1 MRDERGRK
9 PMKIEVWSD
18 YVCPFCYIGK
28 RRLEEA
34 LQKTGLSESTEVVF
48 KAFQLDPTTPE
59 DAKEHVA
66 IGLAKKYGMSQQEA
80 EGMLQ
85 NVKAQAQTVGLDY
98 NVDAMKEANTLKAH
112 QLAKYAEQQGKA
124 ASTSERLLHG
134 YFEKGE
140 AIGDPDVLMTIAKEL
155 ELDLEE
161 VERVFKEQM
170 YVEEVHADIAEA
182 GKIGVRGVPFFVLNR
197 KYAISGA
204 QPVEAFEEALRK
216 VAEEE
221 GITPQLTVLS
231 NADQGVCKDGQCEL

>member
-1 MRDERGRK
+1 MRKGIGTL
-9 PMKIEVWSD
+9 KIEVWSD

-28 RRLEEA
+28 RKLEEA
-34 LQKTGLSESTEVVF
+34 LQKTGLAQSTEVVF

-66 IGLAKKYGMSQQEA
+66 IGLAKKYGMSKQEV

-85 NVKAQAQTVGLDY
+85 NVKAQAKAVGLNY
-98 NVDAMKEANTLKAH
+98 NVDVMTEANTLKAH

-124 ASTSERLLHG
+124 AEMSERLLHG

-140 AIGDPDVLMTIAKEL
+140 AIGDSIVLLQIAEEL
-155 ELDLEE
+155 NLNRQE
-161 VERVFKEQM
+161 VEQVFQEKLF
-170 YVEEVHADIAEA
+170 VDEVRADIAEA
-182 GKIGVRGVPFFVLNR
+182 SKIGVRGVPFFVLNR

-204 QPVEAFEEALRK
+204 QPTEAFEEALRK

-221 GITPQLTVLS
+221 GITPKLTVLS
-231 NADQGVCKDGQCEL
+231 NTDNGVCKDGQCDL